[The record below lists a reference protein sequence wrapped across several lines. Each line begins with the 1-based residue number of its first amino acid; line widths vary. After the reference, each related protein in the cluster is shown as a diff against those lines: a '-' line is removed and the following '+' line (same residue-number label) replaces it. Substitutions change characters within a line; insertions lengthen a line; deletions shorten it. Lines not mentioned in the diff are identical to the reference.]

1 MCCCNCKSRE
11 TIDIEVW
18 PGLLRDSDFSSVI
31 RDAIE
36 QVENCYGPN
45 RSAEVRYV
53 GSRYISDLDGNR
65 SLVHKFT
72 ATSPGIR

>member
-18 PGLLRDSDFSSVI
+18 PHQTDDDSFTSIIAEAI
-31 RDAIE
+31 RQAEIRFGE
-36 QVENCYGPN
+36 PF
-45 RSAEVRYV
+45 RAEVQYV
-53 GSRYISDLDGNR
+53 GSRYFLDPSDRR